1 MVRFFNLHLV
11 SDSTGETLGAVSR
24 AVCAQ
29 YTGVRPKEQ
38 RHVLV
43 RTSARLAQVFEGIE
57 EAPGVVMYTIVNAQL
72 RQELERRCR
81 DLNLPHVAILDP
93 ALHVL
98 RAYLGKESAHLPG
111 AQHLMDSAYFQR
123 IEALDYTIAHDDGQ
137 RLETLAEADV
147 ILLGVS
153 RTGKTPTC
161 IYLAHR
167 GVKAANV
174 PVVKGQPL
182 PQAVIEARRPLVVG
196 LTVSW
201 ERLVQVRRH
210 RLSRMPAYVAQGE
223 VTQETT
229 EAKSLFARHGWPVLD
244 VTRHAVEET
253 AAAVME
259 LYKRHLQA
267 GRQGSQ
273 KGSQKGSHTESPQ
286 VRRG

>member
-1 MVRFFNLHLV
+1 MGRFFNLHLV

-43 RTSARLAQVFEGIE
+43 RTAERLAQVFGRIE
-57 EAPGVVMYTIVNAQL
+57 KAPGVVMYTLINGVL
-72 RQELERRCR
+72 REDLERRCR
-81 DLNLPHVAILDP
+81 ALNLPHVAILDP

-98 RAYLGKESAHLPG
+98 KAFLGRESMHLPG
-111 AQHLMDSAYFQR
+111 AQHLMDGEYFRR
-123 IEALDYTIAHDDGQ
+123 IEALDYTISHDDGQ
-137 RLETLAEADV
+137 RLETLSEADV

-182 PQAVIEARRPLVVG
+182 PQAVKEARRPLVVG

-210 RLSRMPAYVAQGE
+210 RLSRVPSYVEQAKVAE
-223 VTQETT
+223 ETQE
-229 EAKSLFARHGWPVLD
+229 ARRLFTHHGWVVLD

-259 LYKRHLQA
+259 LYERH
-267 GRQGSQ
+267 RHTI
-273 KGSQKGSHTESPQ
+273 SHTAK
-286 VRRG
+286 